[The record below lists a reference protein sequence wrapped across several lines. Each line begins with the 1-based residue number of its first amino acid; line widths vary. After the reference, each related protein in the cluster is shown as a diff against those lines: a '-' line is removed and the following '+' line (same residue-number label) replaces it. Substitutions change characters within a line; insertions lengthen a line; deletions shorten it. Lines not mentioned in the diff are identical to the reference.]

1 MSFTIL
7 YAVLALFVLLII
19 FGVTYKIKGFLTAFI
34 ATGVAFIILALV
46 LVGVIYAITSVMP
59 N

>member
-46 LVGVIYAITSVMP
+46 LVGVIYAITSAMP

>member
-7 YAVLALFVLLII
+7 YAVLALLVLLII
-19 FGVTYKIKGFLTAFI
+19 FGVTYKIKGFQTAFI
-34 ATGVAFIILALV
+34 TTGIAFVILTLV
-46 LVGVIYAITSVMP
+46 LVAAIYAIMSVMP

>member
-19 FGVTYKIKGFLTAFI
+19 FGVTYKIKGFQTAFI